1 MRMRNKMEK
10 KQERNRKKI
19 HWRKNKRENKIKM
32 LLNWNKCHSSKDIES
47 QGVREA
53 TYISHL

>member
-1 MRMRNKMEK
+1 MRNKMEK

-32 LLNWNKCHSSKDIES
+32 LLTWNKCHSSKDIES
-47 QGVREA
+47 QRVSEA